1 MSKLFM
7 LLLLKSMLQG
17 HISSSYN
24 DTLEL
29 VMKEKVIIMSADKA
43 ENGDH
48 AYRFMLERQ
57 RGSF

>member
-1 MSKLFM
+1 M

-24 DTLEL
+24 DILEL

-48 AYRFMLERQ
+48 ASRFMLERQ